1 MINLKP
7 SQRLK
12 LWAAALQDGFL
23 LGLAVAPSVAYCD
36 LFHANNFLIG
46 DRAVGLGGAYSA
58 VSDDASAVVYNPA
71 GMAFAQSPS
80 FSGSAN
86 AFYMRNTVYKN
97 TIGGDNFVEKSQG
110 SVPTFFGGLQQ
121 IKSLGK
127 GTALGFAIY
136 SPDSDSKSQ
145 NDLIKKPELGIR
157 NFHRTINSKAS
168 TTFFG
173 LGGATRLGSKLGMG
187 VGLNTV
193 KIDEITQEY
202 QDATGTGNT
211 KGLVLTE
218 AAAKRG
224 ALVTD
229 VMQNRK
235 LELTIIALEPMFG
248 LQYAPFSTFSIGL
261 TYRQPII
268 LTQEFTLNTDYVRQ
282 NRFEDYTPLN
292 AADIADGSSERWLK
306 LREGGAK
313 IAKQTPET
321 ASDGLPKGLVKF
333 DKPLGGLPAEVRLG
347 LAWFASSRFLWTGDV
362 SLRLAPAEGDL
373 PASATEDVVNFHSG
387 TEFYV
392 TPSFPIR
399 FGLFTNFDSRPKL
412 SANKTSQEDH
422 IDFYGSSLVLSWAS
436 GGAQI
441 GIGTVA
447 QYGTGES
454 QKVADD
460 RTIQKVES
468 TFFSML
474 VSTSFT
480 M

>member
-1 MINLKP
+1 MVKFFKSFSL
-7 SQRLK
+7 S
-12 LWAAALQDGFL
+12 AVE
-23 LGLAVAPSVAYCD
+23 LGLAVVVVIVTLPSSAFCD

-46 DRAVGLGGAYSA
+46 DRAMGLGGAYSA
-58 VSDDASAVVYNPA
+58 VSDDASAIVYNPA

-86 AFYMRNTVYKN
+86 AFYLRNTVYKD
-97 TIGGDNFVEKSQG
+97 TIGTDDFVEKSQG
-110 SVPTFFGGLQQ
+110 SVPSFFGGIQQ

-127 GTALGFAIY
+127 GTAIGFAIY

-157 NFHRTINSKAS
+157 NFHRTINTQAS
-168 TTFFG
+168 TTFLG
-173 LGGATRLGSKLGMG
+173 IGGATRLGSQLG
-187 VGLNTV
+187 VGAGFNAI

-202 QDATGTGNT
+202 QDATGKANV

-224 ALVTD
+224 TLVTD
-229 VMQNRK
+229 ITQNRK
-235 LELTIIALEPMFG
+235 FSLSIIALEPMIG
-248 LQYAPFSTFSIGL
+248 IQYAPLSTFVVGL

-268 LTQEFTLNTDYVRQ
+268 LSQDFSLNTDSVRL
-282 NRFEDYTPLN
+282 NRFEDYTPLS
-292 AADIADGSSERWLK
+292 AADIADGSSEEWLK
-306 LREGGAK
+306 LRERGAK
-313 IAKQTPET
+313 ILKQTPET
-321 ASDGLPKGLVKF
+321 ASDGLPKGVVKL
-333 DKPLGGLPAEVRLG
+333 DKPFGGLPAEVRLG
-347 LAWFASSRFLWTGDV
+347 LAWFATSRFLWTGDV
-362 SLRLAPAEGDL
+362 SLRLAPAAGDL
-373 PASATEDVVNFHSG
+373 PASATEDVINLHSG
-387 TEFYV
+387 AEFYL

-399 FGLFTNFDSRPKL
+399 FGLFTNFDSRPEL

-422 IDFYGSSLVLSWAS
+422 IDFYGSSLVVSWAS

-460 RTIQKVES
+460 RTIQEVES
-468 TFFSML
+468 YFYSM
-474 VSTSFT
+474 VVATSFT